1 MHTVKVTW
9 TVDFHGDF
17 VAEYHAL
24 PRDVQDELLA
34 CVSLLEQFG
43 PLLGR
48 PRVDTLNGSRH
59 ANMKELRFDAA
70 DGVWRFAFAFDPTR
84 RAIMLCGGDKSGG
97 SGKRFYVQ
105 LVARAD
111 SRFDAHLAGMKKQNV
126 KGRKS

>member
-1 MHTVKVTW
+1 MAW
-9 TVDFHGDF
+9 TVDFHDAF

-34 CVSLLEQFG
+34 CVTLLEHFG

-70 DGVWRFAFAFDPTR
+70 DGVWRFAFAFDPSR
-84 RAIMLCGGDKSGG
+84 QAVILCGGDKSGG
-97 SGKRFYVQ
+97 SGKRFYAQ
-105 LVARAD
+105 LIARAD
-111 SRFDAHLAGMKKQNV
+111 SRLDALLASMKKQ
-126 KGRKS
+126 KEQGRKS

>member
-1 MHTVKVTW
+1 MKVAW
-9 TVDFHGDF
+9 TVDFQDDF

-24 PRDVQDELLA
+24 PKDVQDELLA
-34 CVSLLEQFG
+34 IVTLLEQFG

-48 PRVDTLNGSRH
+48 PRVDTLKGSRH

-70 DGVWRFAFAFDPTR
+70 DGVWRFALAFDPTR
-84 RAIMLCGGDKSGG
+84 RAIILCGGDESGG
-97 SGKRFYVQ
+97 GEKRFYVQ

-111 SRFDAHLAGMKKQNV
+111 SRFDAHLASMKKQKV